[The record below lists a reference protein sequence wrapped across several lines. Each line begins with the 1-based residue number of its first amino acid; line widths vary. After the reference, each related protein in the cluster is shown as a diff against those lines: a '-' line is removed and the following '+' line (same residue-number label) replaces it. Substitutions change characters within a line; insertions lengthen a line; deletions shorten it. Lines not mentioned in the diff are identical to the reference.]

1 MPDPKRAARAIGD
14 VAFQIRHGKS
24 LNLCQNRTGLTIELT
39 CRRLRIFR
47 NLRDYHMVAI
57 SATEFAK
64 SFGRYKEEAQREPV
78 AITSYGRVSGY
89 FVSAQEYEELQRLRV
104 FERRVYRL
112 KELPKEILDGIKS
125 AKMDPSHDHLNA
137 LLDDK

>member
-1 MPDPKRAARAIGD
+1 
-14 VAFQIRHGKS
+14 
-24 LNLCQNRTGLTIELT
+24 
-39 CRRLRIFR
+39 
-47 NLRDYHMVAI
+47 MVAI
-57 SATEFAK
+57 TATEFAK

-89 FVSAQEYEELQRLRV
+89 FVSAREYEELRRLRE

-112 KELPKEILDGIKS
+112 KGLPKGMTEAIKK
-125 AKMDPSHDHLNA
+125 ARMDSSHDHLNA